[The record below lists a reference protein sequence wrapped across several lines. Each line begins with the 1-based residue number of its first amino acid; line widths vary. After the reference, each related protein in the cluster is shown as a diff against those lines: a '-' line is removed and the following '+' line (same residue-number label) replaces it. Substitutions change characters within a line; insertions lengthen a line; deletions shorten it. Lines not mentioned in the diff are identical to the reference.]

1 VVVAQDSVFGI
12 NVNDLISIPAQSPSS
27 SAISMGTIA
36 VDNVTMSQSIG
47 LGAIASDAGLTSIT
61 AAHGSNAPFPS
72 LNETNIGTYGSGGF
86 GSFSS
91 ASFSSGTLSL
101 ELTNNWPVPVT
112 LNVDLVN
119 TSNGNTIVSYSLANV
134 TANGGSITD
143 TESLVNKTLPNSIG
157 FKITSLTT
165 PGSGTSLVGI
175 DTTDN
180 LVLDISSAGLEVYS
194 AVTQISSQAISSDTQ
209 FVDLSTGGSEELREL
224 MFSTASFDFEFE
236 STLGVDVELDLNF
249 PGSDKNGNEI
259 DTTILITAG
268 NTTTGSINLNNT
280 ILDLTQ
286 DPTQNHSRLPIAVSA
301 TLVGSTNM
309 VTVDSS
315 DALDMTF
322 EMANLQ
328 FGHIKGFFGTQQIT
342 IDAGA
347 VDLAID
353 FLDNFE
359 GSISFAEPSISMDVT
374 NSIGLPIEL
383 VLDFASYKDGTAYAL
398 NGPDYVLPYPT
409 TLGNTATGTLSFD
422 NTNSSIVDVFT
433 LPKDS
438 IVYGGEV
445 NVNHDTAT
453 FGTDNFVTNTSSI
466 SGDLLMEMP
475 FYFTASGLAF
485 GDTLATDMDNAN
497 ALPEGATLESAKIL
511 LQTTTTLPLDA
522 NVQIKFY
529 DASWNEV
536 MMKDLGLMESGTP
549 DASGIISTANVLDS
563 ELALDATEAQT
574 LLNAKHI
581 VAEATMDTYN
591 AGNDPVKLRT
601 DATLKLDLGVQLQVK
616 YEL

>member
-1 VVVAQDSVFGI
+1 
-12 NVNDLISIPAQSPSS
+12 
-27 SAISMGTIA
+27 M
-36 VDNVTMSQSIG
+36 
-47 LGAIASDAGLTSIT
+47 
-61 AAHGSNAPFPS
+61 
-72 LNETNIGTYGSGGF
+72 
-86 GSFSS
+86 
-91 ASFSSGTLSL
+91 
-101 ELTNNWPVPVT
+101 
-112 LNVDLVN
+112 
-119 TSNGNTIVSYSLANV
+119 
-134 TANGGSITD
+134 
-143 TESLVNKTLPNSIG
+143 
-157 FKITSLTT
+157 
-165 PGSGTSLVGI
+165 
-175 DTTDN
+175 
-180 LVLDISSAGLEVYS
+180 
-194 AVTQISSQAISSDTQ
+194 
-209 FVDLSTGGSEELREL
+209 
-224 MFSTASFDFEFE
+224 
-236 STLGVDVELDLNF
+236 
-249 PGSDKNGNEI
+249 
-259 DTTILITAG
+259 
-268 NTTTGSINLNNT
+268 
-280 ILDLTQ
+280 
-286 DPTQNHSRLPIAVSA
+286 
-301 TLVGSTNM
+301 
-309 VTVDSS
+309 
-315 DALDMTF
+315 
-322 EMANLQ
+322 
-328 FGHIKGFFGTQQIT
+328 
-342 IDAGA
+342 
-347 VDLAID
+347 DLAID

-398 NGPDYVLPYPT
+398 NGPNYVLPYPT
-409 TLGNTATGTLSFD
+409 TLGNTATGTLSYD

-475 FYFTASGLAF
+475 FYFTAAGLAF

-497 ALPEGATLESAKIL
+497 TLPEGATLESAKIL

-549 DASGIISTANVLDS
+549 DAAGVITTANVLDS
-563 ELALDATEAQT
+563 ELALDATEALT